1 MKLVGQHKVINVG
14 EEWDTGAGHDSQD
27 SIRAGSEGVP
37 GPGDRVGGGRAQNI
51 LQPLKKRKLDDN
63 EFVGGQRAVMTHNN
77 NRTQTRDGDSGKK
90 TFHKTKR
97 RLKKQTDGQ

>member
-37 GPGDRVGGGRAQNI
+37 GPGDRAGGGRAQNI
-51 LQPLKKRKLDDN
+51 LHPLKKRKLDDN
-63 EFVGGQRAVMTHNN
+63 EFVGEQRAVTTHN
-77 NRTQTRDGDSGKK
+77 NRTQPRDGDSGKR